1 MTVRT
6 TPWGEAVPALPD
18 EQTQELLPPE
28 GAESCPDGWV
38 YGYKLLP
45 NVDPGRSSPEFLEMF
60 GKIVQSSAIID
71 LARYIGEPDHWAF
84 VYLAVFNEKH
94 GVFGFESGN
103 TRIPGPE
110 HLAKLE
116 QEIGAKG
123 KPMWYPNIPGT
134 IFPRVCGNT
143 SRLGIV
149 LIDLD
154 PQTNSL
160 DVVVRTWQPRA
171 GGSAPKSAIGGLL
184 HSHATAV

>member
-1 MTVRT
+1 MTTTVRT
-6 TPWGEAVPALPD
+6 TLFWGEAVPALPD

-45 NVDPGRSSPEFLEMF
+45 NVDPSRSSPEFLEMF
-60 GKIVQSSAIID
+60 GKIVQSFAIID
-71 LARYIGEPDHWAF
+71 LARYVGEPDHWAF

-110 HLAKLE
+110 HLARLE

-123 KPMWYPNIPGT
+123 KPAWYPNIPGT
-134 IFPRVCGNT
+134 IFPR
-143 SRLGIV
+143 
-149 LIDLD
+149 
-154 PQTNSL
+154 TNSL

-171 GGSAPKSAIGGLL
+171 KDEQDSDSDSLPRSGFACSQRLRS
-184 HSHATAV
+184 